1 MIWGK
6 FAHCMKGK
14 ITNPYFTF
22 YTNVHARK
30 IKTLDVQSEIE
41 IFIEEAEHRWL
52 HGLGTCTVTNIQKG
66 PVLG

>member
-1 MIWGK
+1 
-6 FAHCMKGK
+6 MKGK

-41 IFIEEAEHRWL
+41 IFYRRGRTQMASWVRNMHSDQYSERPSSRLNAL
-52 HGLGTCTVTNIQKG
+52 QL
-66 PVLG
+66 PS